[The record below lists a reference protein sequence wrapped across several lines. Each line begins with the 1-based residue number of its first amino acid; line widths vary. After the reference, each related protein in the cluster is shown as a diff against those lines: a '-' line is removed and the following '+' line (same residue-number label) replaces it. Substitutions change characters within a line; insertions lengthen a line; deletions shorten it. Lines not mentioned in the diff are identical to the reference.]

1 MQEIRVG
8 LIGFGAIGREVA
20 EAIHDGRAGR
30 ARLVSVLVRSPE
42 KIEPG
47 CATRLGCRFTT
58 DAADFLDSAMD
69 LVVEAAGHDALRSYA
84 EAVLRADKD
93 LMVAAVG
100 AFADAGLWERV
111 SRLAH
116 DRGRRV
122 YIPSGG
128 TGGLD
133 LIGSAALAELD
144 EVTLLIRRPPD
155 GLLPPDEARAVQDSG
170 ESRELLSGPAREA
183 ALRFPANVNVAAALS
198 LAGVGLDRTAVR
210 VVADP
215 AVSRNTYEI
224 SAKGYFGEIRILLQ
238 NTPGP
243 HAAPHSRTGRI
254 VPLSVIKALRN
265 LTAPVVVGI

>member
-30 ARLVSVLVRSPE
+30 SRLVSVLVRSPE
-42 KIEPG
+42 KIEPD
-47 CATRLGCRFTT
+47 CARRLGCRFTT

-122 YIPSGG
+122 YIPSSGL
-128 TGGLD
+128 GGLD

-144 EVTLLIRRPPD
+144 EVTHLIRKPPS

-170 ESRELLSGPAREA
+170 QPRELFSGPARAA
-183 ALRFPANVNVAAALS
+183 ALRFPENVNVAAALS
-198 LAGVGLDRTAVR
+198 LAGVGLDRTTVQ

-215 AVSRNTYEI
+215 AVSRNTHEI

-238 NTPGP
+238 NIPGP
-243 HAAPHSRTGRI
+243 NPKTGRV